1 MSRARDLADGTF
13 TGEVTVND
21 TVRLDTGDT
30 TVSTDDIF
38 GDIEFYDNDGG
49 STGAG
54 VTAKIQATAASTYG
68 ASQLIFSTSSSSG
81 GARTTLTERVRIQ
94 SGGGISFNGD
104 TAAANALDDYEEG
117 TWTPVAFGTS
127 SSGTASYSIQKGFY
141 VKIGRSVHY
150 QMYIGWTGHTGT
162 GTLRFSGLPYN
173 ADISGN
179 VAYSAPTVSYVSGL
193 TFGSGQ
199 LGGYITSGGNAISIL
214 MNNSNTNPTAI
225 NVDANVTEIIISGV
239 YATT

>member
-30 TVSTDDIF
+30 TVSTDDVF

-49 STGAG
+49 SAGAG

-81 GARTTLTERVRIQ
+81 GARTALTERIRILS
-94 SGGGISFNGD
+94 SGGITFNGD

-117 TWTPVAFGTS
+117 TWTPTCTTGTIGTAGGNYRKIGSMVWVNFYCSNFSDRTSSNTVQITNLPFTPSSSSGNGATGAVFIRYMTAVPFATYTTDAGISFYLGSSGDYTTVKHNNMTS
-127 SSGTASYSIQKGFY
+127 SSSLFFA
-141 VKIGRSVHY
+141 
-150 QMYIGWTGHTGT
+150 
-162 GTLRFSGLPYN
+162 
-173 ADISGN
+173 
-179 VAYSAPTVSYVSGL
+179 
-193 TFGSGQ
+193 
-199 LGGYITSGGNAISIL
+199 
-214 MNNSNTNPTAI
+214 
-225 NVDANVTEIIISGV
+225 E
-239 YATT
+239 ATYFV